1 MAVLSG
7 SAPIPIRLKGTTGQ
21 FEDTTLNS
29 TEDENAARRNTLLA
43 GERTELAWWRTGLAA
58 LAVAVGIGRLAPELQ
73 TSGATWPYVV
83 VGVGFALYGIA
94 LFAQGTIRG
103 RQEAGALGEE
113 NHPMDW
119 RAAALAAAGPLLGLA
134 VVALIALA

>member
-1 MAVLSG
+1 M
-7 SAPIPIRLKGTTGQ
+7 
-21 FEDTTLNS
+21 
-29 TEDENAARRNTLLA
+29 A

-73 TSGATWPYVV
+73 RSGATWPYVV

-94 LFAQGTIRG
+94 LFVEGTIRG
-103 RQEAGALGEE
+103 RQEADALGAEK
-113 NHPMDW
+113 HAMDW

>member
-1 MAVLSG
+1 MNLSEEQK
-7 SAPIPIRLKGTTGQ
+7 AT
-21 FEDTTLNS
+21 
-29 TEDENAARRNTLLA
+29 RRTLLA

-73 TSGATWPYVV
+73 ESGSTWPYVL

-94 LFAQGTIRG
+94 LFMQGTIRA
-103 RQEAGALGEE
+103 RQEAGALGGEK
-113 NHPMDW
+113 PAMTW
-119 RAAALAAAGPLLGLA
+119 RTAALAAAGPVLGLA

>member
-1 MAVLSG
+1 M
-7 SAPIPIRLKGTTGQ
+7 
-21 FEDTTLNS
+21 
-29 TEDENAARRNTLLA
+29 A

-73 TSGATWPYVV
+73 KSGSTWPYVL

-94 LFAQGTIRG
+94 LFTQGTIRG
-103 RQEAGALGEE
+103 RQEAGALGGEK
-113 NHPMDW
+113 HAMDW
-119 RAAALAAAGPLLGLA
+119 PATALAAAGPVLGLA

>member
-1 MAVLSG
+1 MTLD
-7 SAPIPIRLKGTTGQ
+7 
-21 FEDTTLNS
+21 EDQKAT
-29 TEDENAARRNTLLA
+29 RRTQLA

-73 TSGATWPYVV
+73 RSGSTWPYIL

-94 LFAQGTIRG
+94 LFMQGTIRG
-103 RQEAGALGEE
+103 RQEAGALGGEKPAM
-113 NHPMDW
+113 NWPT
-119 RAAALAAAGPLLGLA
+119 AALAAAGPVLGLA

>member
-1 MAVLSG
+1 V
-7 SAPIPIRLKGTTGQ
+7 
-21 FEDTTLNS
+21 NS
-29 TEDENAARRNTLLA
+29 SEDEKAARRNTLLA

-73 TSGATWPYVV
+73 KSGSTWPYVV

-94 LFAQGTIRG
+94 LFTQGTSRG
-103 RQEAGALGEE
+103 RQEADALGEE
-113 NHPMDW
+113 KHATNW

-134 VVALIALA
+134 VVGLIALQ

>member
-1 MAVLSG
+1 
-7 SAPIPIRLKGTTGQ
+7 
-21 FEDTTLNS
+21 
-29 TEDENAARRNTLLA
+29 LA

-73 TSGATWPYVV
+73 RSGATWPYVV

-94 LFAQGTIRG
+94 LFAEGTIRG
-103 RQEAGALGEE
+103 RQEARALGEE
-113 NHPMDW
+113 KHAIDW
-119 RAAALAAAGPLLGLA
+119 RAATLAAAGPLLGLA